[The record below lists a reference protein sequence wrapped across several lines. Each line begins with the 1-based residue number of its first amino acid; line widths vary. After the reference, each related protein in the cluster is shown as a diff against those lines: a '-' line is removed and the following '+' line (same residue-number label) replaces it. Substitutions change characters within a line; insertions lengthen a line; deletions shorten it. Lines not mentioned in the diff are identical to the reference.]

1 MAEQTQRI
9 TKDELHAKAASL
21 VQAGYRLVQICCV
34 KEPSGRE
41 PAQVLEMNYSFDKDY
56 SFLNFKLDLSVGEE
70 LPSITPVCPA
80 AYLYE
85 NEIHDL
91 FGIKITGISVDF
103 KGTLYKIA
111 IPAPFNPAGGSPKER

>member
-1 MAEQTQRI
+1 MADEI
-9 TKDELHAKAASL
+9 LLIEKDELPSKVSSL
-21 VQAGYRLVQICCV
+21 MGKGYRLVQICCV

-41 PAQVLEMNYSFDKDY
+41 PAQRLEMNYSFDKDY
-56 SFLNFKLDLSVGEE
+56 SMITLKLDLTTGEK
-70 LPSITPVCPA
+70 LSSITPVCQA

-91 FGIKITGISVDF
+91 FGIQISGISDDF

-111 IPAPFNPAGGSPKER
+111 IPAPFNPGSGLQKER

>member
-56 SFLNFKLDLSVGEE
+56 SFMNFKLDLSVGEE

-91 FGIKITGISVDF
+91 FGINITGISIDF
-103 KGTLYKIA
+103 KGTLYKIS
-111 IPAPFNPAGGSPKER
+111 IHAPFNPAGGSSKER